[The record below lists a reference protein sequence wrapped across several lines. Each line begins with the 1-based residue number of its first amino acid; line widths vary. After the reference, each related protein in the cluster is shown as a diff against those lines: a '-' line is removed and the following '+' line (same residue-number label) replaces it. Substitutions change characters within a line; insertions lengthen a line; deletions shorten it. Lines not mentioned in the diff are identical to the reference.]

1 MNEDRYV
8 ICLSITTRF
17 RVVAIKTARTNKTLS
32 SVSRNPELRFNI
44 NRLEK
49 IKFEIQLVLNELDLD
64 DFTIVCYDGNRSKS
78 SIKILIV

>member
-17 RVVAIKTARTNKTLS
+17 RAVATRTARTNKNLS
-32 SVSRNPELRFNI
+32 SVSRNPEFSV
-44 NRLEK
+44 NRMEK

-64 DFTIVCYDGNRSKS
+64 DFTIVCYDGDRSKS
-78 SIKILIV
+78 YIKILTV